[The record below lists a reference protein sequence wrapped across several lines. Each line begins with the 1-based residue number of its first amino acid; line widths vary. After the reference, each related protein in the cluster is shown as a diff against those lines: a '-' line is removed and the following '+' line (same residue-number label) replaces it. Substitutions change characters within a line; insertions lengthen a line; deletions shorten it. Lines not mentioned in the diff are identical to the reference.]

1 MKSLLLAVLL
11 LVILLTPSLVYAQQ
25 YEINPYVGTLNT
37 GTPTALNLGDDYSV
51 QRQLGFTFDYFG
63 QSYNNVWV
71 SSNGFV
77 SFSTSNNLCCQGYQ
91 IDNPSTPLYT
101 IFGMWTDLISGGNP
115 FVQTTTVNGLS
126 TFTAGWYNT
135 FEFYNNRSQSFEIS
149 LNSDSSFSILYGNIT
164 DMQNHQVL
172 AGYTGGAGENYQ
184 IYYGQN
190 SGHLSGTGYRFSIP
204 VEEEIPMFD
213 PIFDIVDIGLDFLD
227 VGPGGGGFQDTV
239 TDPII
244 ETFTEFDY
252 SEPFIEEFQQEP
264 FEQAFEDSFETAF
277 EEHFEEFLGGE
288 ESFDEAFEESF
299 EASQEISEELAEAFQ
314 ESREIAED
322 LAEERE
328 EELAE
333 ERAEDLAEEREEELS
348 EEREEE
354 LAEERAEEREESS
367 EESNEEDRLSP
378 EELAALEAKSDQE
391 ENLNE
396 LEDKLASDEAAA
408 SEERSE
414 KLEEEL
420 AITDAAIEEQLQ
432 QEQAQSKTELQSGQA
447 TTSRTTQAEGSGLR
461 GDQSQLRVESVL
473 AAAGQ
478 SSLQM
483 LSSASGTQSLA
494 MSQQEQMQ
502 QMIGTTE
509 SAFFGSSAD
518 SLNGMFSAF
527 SGAGSLSEGTQLA
540 QSTLGD
546 LASGNISQLTQS
558 DLLLGRMDPPAE
570 KPAREPVESEIS
582 GDESAT
588 IETMAT
594 VPGFS
599 QYTITRPQVQPDFYT
614 SPSPYGRAL
623 RDNNLRMYQMS
634 NDAVWEKLRGEQYG
648 R

>member
-1 MKSLLLAVLL
+1 VKRLLLA
-11 LVILLTPSLVYAQQ
+11 ILLAPSLAYAQQ
-25 YEINPYVGTLNT
+25 YEINPYAGALNT

-63 QSYNNVWV
+63 QSYDNVWV
-71 SSNGFV
+71 SSNGFL
-77 SFSTSNNLCCQGYQ
+77 SFSTSNPLCCHGAPIASQ
-91 IDNPSTPLYT
+91 DTPLYT
-101 IFGMWTDLISGGNP
+101 IFGLWTDLVSGGNP

-126 TFTAGWYNT
+126 TFTTGWYNT
-135 FEFYNNRSQSFEIS
+135 MEYVANRSQSFEIS

-164 DMQNHQVL
+164 NMQHHQVL

-204 VEEEIPMFD
+204 EEETVPIFD

-227 VGPGGGGFQDTV
+227 VGPGAGPGGGGFQDTN

-252 SEPFIEEFQQEP
+252 SQPFNEEFQQEP
-264 FEQAFEDSFETAF
+264 FERVFEDSFETAF
-277 EEHFEEFLGGE
+277 EEHFEEFHDRE
-288 ESFDEAFEESF
+288 EPFEEAFEESF
-299 EASQEISEELAEAFQ
+299 EVSQEISEALEEA
-314 ESREIAED
+314 REIAEERAEEREEEREEE

-333 ERAEDLAEEREEELS
+333 EREEEAAEEI
-348 EEREEE
+348 
-354 LAEERAEEREESS
+354 AEAA

-420 AITDAAIEEQLQ
+420 AVTDATQEEQLQ
-432 QEQAQSKTELQSGQA
+432 QEQGQSKIESQA
-447 TTSRTTQAEGSGLR
+447 GLAATARGTQAEGTGLR
-461 GDQSQLRVESVL
+461 GDQSQLRVESAL

-478 SSLQM
+478 SSLQA
-483 LSSASGTQSLA
+483 LASASGTQSVA
-494 MSQQEQMQ
+494 MSQQEQIQ
-502 QMIGTTE
+502 AMIGTTE
-509 SAFFGSSAD
+509 SAFFGAAAD
-518 SLNGMFSAF
+518 SLTGMSGLSAF
-527 SGAGSLSEGTQLA
+527 GGTGSLNEGTQLS

-546 LASGNISQLTQS
+546 LAGGDISQLTQL

-570 KPAREPVESEIS
+570 KPAREPVESDIS

-588 IETMAT
+588 IEAMAT

-599 QYTITRPQVQPDFYT
+599 QYTVASPQVQPNFYT
-614 SPSPYGRAL
+614 SSSPYGRTL

-634 NDAVWEKLRGEQYG
+634 NDAVWEKLRGDQYG

>member
-1 MKSLLLAVLL
+1 VKRLLLA
-11 LVILLTPSLVYAQQ
+11 ILLAPSLAYAQQ
-25 YEINPYVGTLNT
+25 YEINPYAGALNT
-37 GTPTALNLGDDYSV
+37 GTPTALNLGDDDSRL
-51 QRQLGFTFDYFG
+51 RQLGFTFDYFG
-63 QSYNNVWV
+63 QSYDNVWV

-77 SFSTSNNLCCQGYQ
+77 SFSTSNPLCCEGAPIASQG
-91 IDNPSTPLYT
+91 TPLYS
-101 IFGMWTDLISGGNP
+101 IFGLWTDLVSGGNP

-135 FEFYNNRSQSFEIS
+135 MEYATNRSQSFEIS

-164 DMQNHQVL
+164 NMQHHQVL

-204 VEEEIPMFD
+204 GQVEEEISIFD
-213 PIFDIVDIGLDFLD
+213 PMFDIVDIGLDFLD
-227 VGPGGGGFQDTV
+227 VGPGAGPGGDGFQDTN

-244 ETFTEFDY
+244 ETFTEFVY
-252 SEPFIEEFQQEP
+252 SEPFNEEFQQEP
-264 FEQAFEDSFETAF
+264 FERVFEDSFETAF
-277 EEHFEEFLGGE
+277 EEHFEEFHDRE
-288 ESFDEAFEESF
+288 EPFEEAFEESF
-299 EASQEISEELAEAFQ
+299 EASQEISEALEEA
-314 ESREIAED
+314 REIAEERAEEREEE

-333 ERAEDLAEEREEELS
+333 EREEELAEEREEEI
-348 EEREEE
+348 
-354 LAEERAEEREESS
+354 AEAA

-408 SEERSE
+408 SEERLE

-420 AITDAAIEEQLQ
+420 AVTDATQEEQLQ
-432 QEQAQSKTELQSGQA
+432 QEQGQSKIES
-447 TTSRTTQAEGSGLR
+447 QAERVVLR
-461 GDQSQLRVESVL
+461 GDQSQLRVESAL

-478 SSLQM
+478 SSLQA
-483 LSSASGTQSLA
+483 LASSSGTQSVT

-502 QMIGTTE
+502 AMIGTTE
-509 SAFFGSSAD
+509 SAFFGAAANSLTGMGGLSAFGGSG
-518 SLNGMFSAF
+518 SLN
-527 SGAGSLSEGTQLA
+527 EGTQLS
-540 QSTLGD
+540 QSALGD
-546 LASGNISQLTQS
+546 LAGGDISQLTQS

-570 KPAREPVESEIS
+570 KPAREPVESDIS

-588 IETMAT
+588 IEAMAT

-599 QYTITRPQVQPDFYT
+599 QYTVASPQVQPEFYT
-614 SPSPYGRAL
+614 STSPYGRAL

-634 NDAVWEKLRGEQYG
+634 NDAVWEKLRGDQYG

>member
-1 MKSLLLAVLL
+1 MKRLLLA
-11 LVILLTPSLVYAQQ
+11 ILLSPSLAYAQQ
-25 YEINPYVGTLNT
+25 YEINPYAGALNT
-37 GTPTALNLGDDYSV
+37 GTPTALNLGDDDSRL
-51 QRQLGFTFDYFG
+51 RQLGFTFDYFG
-63 QSYNNVWV
+63 QSYDNVWV
-71 SSNGFV
+71 TSNGFV
-77 SFSTSNNLCCQGYQ
+77 SFSTSNPLCCEGAPIASQG
-91 IDNPSTPLYT
+91 TPRYT
-101 IFGMWTDLISGGNP
+101 IFGLWTDLVSGGNP

-135 FEFYNNRSQSFEIS
+135 MEYATNRSQSFEIS
-149 LNSDSSFSILYGNIT
+149 LNSDNSFSILYGNIT
-164 DMQNHQVL
+164 NMQHHQVL
-172 AGYTGGAGENYQ
+172 AGYTGGAGEQYQ

-204 VEEEIPMFD
+204 EEETVPIFD

-227 VGPGGGGFQDTV
+227 VGPGAGPGGGGFQDTN

-252 SEPFIEEFQQEP
+252 SQPFNEEFRQEP
-264 FEQAFEDSFETAF
+264 FERVFEDNFETAF
-277 EEHFEEFLGGE
+277 EEHFEEFHGRE
-288 ESFDEAFEESF
+288 EPFEEAFEESF
-299 EASQEISEELAEAFQ
+299 EASQEISEALEEA
-314 ESREIAED
+314 REIAEER
-322 LAEERE
+322 AEERE

-333 ERAEDLAEEREEELS
+333 EREEEAAEEI
-348 EEREEE
+348 
-354 LAEERAEEREESS
+354 AEAV

-420 AITDAAIEEQLQ
+420 AVTDATQEEQLQ
-432 QEQAQSKTELQSGQA
+432 QEQGQSKIESQAGLAA
-447 TTSRTTQAEGSGLR
+447 TTRSTQAEGTGLR
-461 GDQSQLRVESVL
+461 GDQSQLRVESAL

-478 SSLQM
+478 SSLQA
-483 LSSASGTQSLA
+483 LASASGTQSVA

-502 QMIGTTE
+502 AMIGTTE
-509 SAFFGSSAD
+509 SAFFGAAAD
-518 SLNGMFSAF
+518 SLTGMGGLSAF
-527 SGAGSLSEGTQLA
+527 GGTGSLNEGTQLS
-540 QSTLGD
+540 QSALGD
-546 LASGNISQLTQS
+546 SAGGNISLLTQS

-570 KPAREPVESEIS
+570 KPAREPVESDIS

-588 IETMAT
+588 IEAMAT

-599 QYTITRPQVQPDFYT
+599 QYTVASPQVQPNFYT
-614 SPSPYGRAL
+614 SSSPYGRAL

-634 NDAVWEKLRGEQYG
+634 NDAVWEKLRGDQYG